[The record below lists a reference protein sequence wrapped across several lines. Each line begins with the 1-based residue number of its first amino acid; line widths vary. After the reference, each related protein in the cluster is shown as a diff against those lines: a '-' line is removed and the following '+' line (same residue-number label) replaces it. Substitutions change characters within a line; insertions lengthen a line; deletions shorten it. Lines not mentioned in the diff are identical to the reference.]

1 MERYTIGLILNVIL
15 IILEIIGLIF
25 CIDAFGGINLTYY
38 TIDSNIFLLISSILY
53 LISRKNPSRIVQFA
67 RYSATLSVLI
77 TFLVVIFILY
87 PMHNFDFQFLF
98 LDGPNPYMHVLCPII
113 AVISFIFFEKN
124 EIQNDLKNNLRS
136 MYFTFIYAIILLSLN
151 ILKVVNGPYPFLRV
165 YEQSILM
172 SVIWLVVILGFAFI
186 LSRLLLMA
194 NDLNKILNV

>member
-1 MERYTIGLILNVIL
+1 MERYDIGLILNVIL
-15 IILEIIGLIF
+15 IILEIIGLMICF
-25 CIDAFGGINLTYY
+25 DALGCIDLTYY
-38 TIDSNIFLLISSILY
+38 TIDSNIFLLISSTLY

-67 RYSATLSVLI
+67 CYSATLSVLI

-87 PMHNFDFQFLF
+87 PMIDFNFQFLF
-98 LDGPNPYMHVLCPII
+98 LTGPNLYMHVLCPII

-124 EIQNDLKNNLRS
+124 EIENNLKNNLRS
-136 MYFTFIYAIILLSLN
+136 LYFTFIYAIILIGLN

-172 SVIWLVVILGFAFI
+172 SVIWIVAILGFALI

-194 NDLNKILNV
+194 KDLNRILNV